1 MEKPKMIIAGGN
13 GFLGKHLARYFT
25 QLGYQVIILSRKRG
39 YRIGMLHWNGRTLGP
54 WTEALEGAAVV
65 LNLAGRSV
73 DCRYNIVNQ
82 YAIIR
87 SRVDS
92 TKVLGEA
99 IAKCQNPPA
108 VWLNSSTA
116 TIYTDTKDEQLANTE
131 ADGCIGRGFSERVA
145 QQWEAEFWVAATPH
159 TRRVALRTAI
169 VLGADG
175 GALPVMARLARW
187 GLATPQGDGQQW
199 MSWLHVDDFCR
210 ALELL
215 ISHPD
220 LEGTFNLCAP
230 QPIRNEN
237 FNAQLGQHYQPRW
250 QLPQPKW
257 VLEIGAFLLR
267 TETELILK
275 SRKVVPQRLLENGF
289 TFRFPTCDLALANLL
304 PQLT

>member
-39 YRIGMLHWNGRTLGP
+39 YRIGMLHWDGRTLGR
-54 WTEALEGAAVV
+54 WAEALEGAAVV

-73 DCRYNIVNQ
+73 DCRYNIVNR

-87 SRVDS
+87 SRLDS

-99 IAKCQNPPA
+99 IAQCQNPPA
-108 VWLNSSTA
+108 MWLNSSTV
-116 TIYTDTKDEQLANTE
+116 TIYTDTKDEQPANTE
-131 ADGCIGRGFSERVA
+131 ATGNIGRNFSERVA
-145 QQWEAEFWVAATPH
+145 QQWEAEFWVAATPR

-187 GLATPQGDGQQW
+187 GLATSQSDGQQW
-199 MSWLHVDDFCR
+199 MSWLHIDDFCR

-215 ISHPD
+215 IARPD
-220 LEGTFNLCAP
+220 LERTFNLCAP
-230 QPIRNEN
+230 HPIRNED
-237 FNAQLGQHYQPRW
+237 FNALLGQHYQPRW

-257 VLEIGAFLLR
+257 LLEIGAFLLR

-275 SRKVVPQRLLENGF
+275 SRKVVPQRLLESGF
-289 TFRFPTCDLALANLL
+289 TFRFPTCNLALANLL
-304 PQLT
+304 PLLS